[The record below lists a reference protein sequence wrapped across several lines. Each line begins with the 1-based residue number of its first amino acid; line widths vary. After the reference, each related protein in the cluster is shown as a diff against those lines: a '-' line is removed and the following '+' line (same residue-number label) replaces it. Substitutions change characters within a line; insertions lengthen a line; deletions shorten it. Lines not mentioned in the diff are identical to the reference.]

1 MKFYKM
7 VFILLIGLGSVSAN
21 ANDSFNS
28 EMSHVVGG
36 AVMGG
41 GITAVVDR
49 YYPEYKEDRGM
60 IGFGISS
67 LTIVAFESVTV
78 ALRGDAKGQLLDVA
92 SHIAGSAFG
101 AFVTDKFILSP
112 VVKNSTNEGKFIGLQ
127 AAVSF

>member
-1 MKFYKM
+1 MKFYTM
-7 VFILLIGLGSVSAN
+7 VFILLLGLGSIS

-36 AVMGG
+36 AVMAG

-49 YYPEYKEDRGM
+49 YYPEYKADRGM

-67 LTIVAFESVTV
+67 LSIIAFESVTV

-92 SHIAGSAFG
+92 SHITGSAFG

-112 VVKNSTNEGKFIGLQ
+112 VVKNSTSEGKFIGLR
-127 AAVSF
+127 AGVSF

>member
-1 MKFYKM
+1 MKFYTM
-7 VFILLIGLGSVSAN
+7 VFIFLLGLGSVS

-36 AVMGG
+36 AVMAG

-49 YYPEYKEDRGM
+49 YYPEYKADRGM

-67 LTIVAFESVTV
+67 LSIIAFESVTV

-92 SHIAGSAFG
+92 SHITGSAFG

-112 VVKNSTNEGKFIGLQ
+112 VVKNSTSEGKFIGLR
-127 AAVSF
+127 AGVSF